1 MDNQTKDSNQQ
12 LYKSSDIGIKTAVQT
27 NQFVNIK
34 QKSGFQK
41 FLEKIKAPFIKLK
54 ERLKNPA
61 TRQKT
66 RLAIILSAIISILI
80 IVALVFL
87 FIFLIKQFSPKP
99 APIAKPGT
107 LIEEQEKITKIIEEG
122 MDNIVDKPI
131 DESLKTVKER
141 IEFLEK
147 SKENKTVVGLRY
159 KVAGDMYGYG
169 LYHEAL
175 EFLKGIK
182 DEHLSIME
190 KYNVY
195 EFIIDTADKAQD
207 FETKNKYENLLKNLP
222 AKPSFGGG
230 GGA

>member
-41 FLEKIKAPFIKLK
+41 FLEKIKSPFIKLK

-107 LIEEQEKITKIIEEG
+107 LIEEQEKITKIIDEG
-122 MDNIVDKPI
+122 IDNIVNKPI

-141 IEFLEK
+141 IDLIDKSDDPKLSTEIKYTTATKMFKHGLYKEALDVIKSIKLEGLSLVQKHNIYSFAVKCAEK
-147 SKENKTVVGLRY
+147 SENPTEENNY
-159 KVAGDMYGYG
+159 K
-169 LYHEAL
+169 
-175 EFLKGIK
+175 
-182 DEHLSIME
+182 
-190 KYNVY
+190 
-195 EFIIDTADKAQD
+195 
-207 FETKNKYENLLKNLP
+207 NLLKELP
-222 AKPSFGGG
+222 PIAGVGGG
-230 GGA
+230 